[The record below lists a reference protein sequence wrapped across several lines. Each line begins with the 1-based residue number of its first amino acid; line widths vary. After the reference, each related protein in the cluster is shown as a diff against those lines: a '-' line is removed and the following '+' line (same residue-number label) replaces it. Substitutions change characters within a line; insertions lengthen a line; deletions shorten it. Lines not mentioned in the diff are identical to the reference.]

1 MSGYSEKSLR
11 DKLGLKSGS
20 SAVFLYAPL
29 SYIESLGEIDDI
41 EIYPILRQNHD
52 FIHLFVKDKKAFKEI
67 LPQIK
72 KAMKENGSIWVSWP
86 KKTSKVETDMTEDVI
101 REVGF
106 SVGLVDIKVAAVDE
120 TWSALKLVIR
130 KENR

>member
-20 SAVFLYAPL
+20 SAVFLYAPF